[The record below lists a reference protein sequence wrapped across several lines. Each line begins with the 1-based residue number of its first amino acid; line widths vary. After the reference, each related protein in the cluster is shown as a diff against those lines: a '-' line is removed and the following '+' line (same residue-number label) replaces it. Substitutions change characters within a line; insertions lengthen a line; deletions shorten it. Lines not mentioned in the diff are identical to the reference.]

1 MTAQGAVSCTVSPL
15 ETNAWRRITCVRAGL
30 TLCVCVC
37 GRWMVCVL
45 VHSVM
50 EGQKGQSLLEHSAN
64 PNPSGHFEDL
74 GLILGLEFEL
84 GCGKLSCKDRGVFL
98 GLVKESV

>member
-1 MTAQGAVSCTVSPL
+1 MG
-15 ETNAWRRITCVRAGL
+15 
-30 TLCVCVC
+30 VC
-37 GRWMVCVL
+37 GRWRVCVL

-74 GLILGLEFEL
+74 GLILEFEL
-84 GCGKLSCKDRGVFL
+84 GCGKL
-98 GLVKESV
+98 